1 MSGMNSEQRLERK
14 TRMRAVE
21 GIIEWIDGSKSA
33 QIEFSGLNNII
44 RLLKDELKETGW
56 EPELNMIVDRT
67 IKDSVDTL
75 PVDDIDGLEEYID
88 MIIGVWYCA

>member
-75 PVDDIDGLEEYID
+75 PVDDIDGLEEYTD
-88 MIIGVWYCA
+88 MIIGV

>member
-88 MIIGVWYCA
+88 MIIGV